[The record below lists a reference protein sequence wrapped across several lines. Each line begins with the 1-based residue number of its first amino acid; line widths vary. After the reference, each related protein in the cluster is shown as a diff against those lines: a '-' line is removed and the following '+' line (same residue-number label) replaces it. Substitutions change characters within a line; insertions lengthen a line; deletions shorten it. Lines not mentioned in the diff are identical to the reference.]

1 MDLELTGKVALVSG
15 ASRGIGKAIARQ
27 LALEGADV
35 VISARGE
42 VALRATAEEIA
53 SETGRRIVPIV
64 ADTGNDASV
73 EALVAGAASAF
84 GRVDIL
90 VNCAAQPAGA
100 ITPPKLDGITDQNF
114 FEEMNVKVLGYIRVA
129 REVAPLMIRQGWGR
143 IINVSGLAARQTGSI
158 IGTVRNVSVSAL
170 SKNLADDLGP
180 RGINVTTVHPGTTR
194 TERTPDLIASRAEQ
208 GGVGE
213 EEMERRMASG
223 NSINKIVDAGEI
235 AWVVAFLASPKSVAI
250 NGDTIGVGGGAPG
263 YVYY

>member
-1 MDLELTGKVALVSG
+1 MDLELGGKVALVSG
-15 ASRGIGKAIARQ
+15 GSRGIGKAIARQ

-53 SETGRRIVPIV
+53 AETGRRIVPIV
-64 ADTGNDASV
+64 ADTSSDAAV
-73 EALVAGAASAF
+73 EALVAGAVAAL

-100 ITPPKLDGITDQNF
+100 TVPPKLDGITDENF
-114 FEEMNVKVLGYIRVA
+114 WEEMNVKVLGYIRVA

-158 IGTVRNVSVSAL
+158 IGTIRNVSVSAL

-180 RGINVTTVHPGTTR
+180 HGINVTTIHPGTTR
-194 TERTPDLIASRAEQ
+194 TERTPGLIARAPSR
-208 GGVGE
+208 V
-213 EEMERRMASG
+213 AS
-223 NSINKIVDAGEI
+223 A
-235 AWVVAFLASPKSVAI
+235 
-250 NGDTIGVGGGAPG
+250 
-263 YVYY
+263 

>member
-1 MDLELTGKVALVSG
+1 MDLELSGKVALVSG
-15 ASRGIGKAIARQ
+15 GSRGIGKAIARQ

-35 VISARGE
+35 VVSARGE

-53 SETGRRIVPIV
+53 AETGRRIVPIA
-64 ADTGNDASV
+64 ADTSSDASI
-73 EALVAGAASAF
+73 EALVAGAVAAF

-100 ITPPKLDGITDQNF
+100 AVPPKLGGITDENF
-114 FEEMNVKVLGYIRVA
+114 WEEMNVKVLGYIRVA
-129 REVAPLMIRQGWGR
+129 REVAPLMVRQGWGR

-158 IGTVRNVSVSAL
+158 IGTIRNVSVSAL

-180 RGINVTTVHPGTTR
+180 HGINVTTVHPGTTR
-194 TERTPDLIASRAEQ
+194 TERTPGLIASRAEKS
-208 GGVGE
+208 GVSE
-213 EEMERRMASG
+213 EEMARRMAAG

>member
-1 MDLELTGKVALVSG
+1 MDLELSGKVALVSG
-15 ASRGIGKAIARQ
+15 GSRGIGKAIARQ

-35 VISARGE
+35 VVSARGE
-42 VALRATAEEIA
+42 AALRATAEEIA
-53 SETGRRIVPIV
+53 AETGRRIVPIA
-64 ADTGNDASV
+64 ADTSNDASI
-73 EALVAGAASAF
+73 EALVAGVVTAF

-100 ITPPKLDGITDQNF
+100 TVPPKLDEITDENF
-114 FEEMNVKVLGYIRVA
+114 WEEMNVKVLGYIRVA
-129 REVAPLMIRQGWGR
+129 REVAPLMVRQGWGR

-158 IGTVRNVSVSAL
+158 IGTIRNVSVSAL

-180 RGINVTTVHPGTTR
+180 HGINVTTVHPGTTR
-194 TERTPDLIASRAEQ
+194 TERTPGLIASRAEKS
-208 GGVGE
+208 GVSE
-213 EEMERRMASG
+213 DEIERRMAAG